1 MRAWRATRRAPW
13 STRTSHCKMRW
24 LSFALISKLHARRL
38 RLIGLYE
45 EQGISRERVLI
56 KARACDAVPS

>member
-1 MRAWRATRRAPW
+1 LRCRECALRR
-13 STRTSHCKMRW
+13 
-24 LSFALISKLHARRL
+24 KLHARRL

-56 KARACDAVPS
+56 KARTRVRCRRERAALV